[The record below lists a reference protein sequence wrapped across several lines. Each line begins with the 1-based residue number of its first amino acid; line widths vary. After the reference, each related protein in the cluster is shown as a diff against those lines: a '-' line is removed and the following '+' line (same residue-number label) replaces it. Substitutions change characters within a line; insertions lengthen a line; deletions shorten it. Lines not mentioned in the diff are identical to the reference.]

1 MPQAPARPRPSGL
14 HRSLAQESLGSLQ
27 PAPGFWVPGLECLC
41 LVTLH
46 WSQGLMNAGQAQAD
60 GYPVKMGSLPWP
72 LSLAWTLSRVTSSL
86 PTLLM

>member
-60 GYPVKMGSLPWP
+60 GYPVTRLKREACPGPGPWP
-72 LSLAWTLSRVTSSL
+72 GHS
-86 PTLLM
+86 PG